1 MSASSSKPL
10 SFARSSTRRRLQL
23 TELERTDDPL
33 IWEERRCAVCALLT
47 RPLLI
52 DSSADRT
59 LVARHQEWLGLWF
72 SHHLGWELSV
82 DADACRL
89 IKRPADTLDGSRPC
103 RDPSSKESAL
113 SKRGY
118 VFLCL
123 TLSVL
128 VRSDR
133 QITLKYLAENLSGIG
148 TANPVFSENRI
159 DLSLD
164 ERPAR
169 RDLVQALRVLLDWRV
184 LVRVDGSEDGFVAS
198 DQADALYTVKR
209 ATLSRLLAVRQP
221 PSLVKTSDFDQRLHA
236 IWKGASAHDSDE
248 LENREIRFTLFRR
261 LIDDP
266 VLYYA
271 DLSQPEREYLE
282 KQQHFIIR
290 EIQKATGLIG
300 EVRSEGIAMVD
311 RTAALSDYS
320 LPESGTDGHLTLL
333 LATFLANHLRG
344 KNDAPVPFSALE
356 AETRALAKK
365 HKTWRKDARTPGSET
380 HLTRAAISRLAALHL
395 IRIDGESPDHTIVP
409 LPAIARFG
417 LKPHDPEP
425 PDLLLR

>member
-1 MSASSSKPL
+1 M
-10 SFARSSTRRRLQL
+10 
-23 TELERTDDPL
+23 LENTDDPL
-33 IWEERRCAVCALLT
+33 IWEERRRAVRALLT
-47 RPLLI
+47 LPLLV
-52 DSSADRT
+52 DSSPDRT
-59 LVARHQEWLGLWF
+59 LVARHQDWLGLWF
-72 SHHLGWELSV
+72 SHHIGWELSV
-82 DADACRL
+82 DAEACRL
-89 IKRPADTLDGSRPC
+89 IKRPADIFDGSRPC
-103 RDPSSKESAL
+103 RDPSAKESAL

-123 TLSVL
+123 TLSIL

-133 QITLKYLAENLSGIG
+133 QITLKFLAESLSGIS
-148 TANPVFSENRI
+148 TSNLVFSENQVN
-159 DLSLD
+159 LSLD

-169 RDLVQALRVLLDWRV
+169 RDLVQALRVLLDWQV

-198 DQADALYTVKR
+198 DQTDALYTVRR
-209 ATLSRLLAVRQP
+209 AILSRLLAVRQP
-221 PSLVKTSDFDQRLHA
+221 PSLVKASDFEQRLHA
-236 IWKGASAHDSDE
+236 IWQGASTGDSDE
-248 LENREIRFTLFRR
+248 LANREIRFALFRR

-271 DLSQPEREYLE
+271 DLTQPERDYLE

-290 EIQKATGLIG
+290 EIEKATGLIA

-311 RTAALSDYS
+311 RSAELSDYS

-333 LATFLANHLRG
+333 LATFLGDRLRA
-344 KNDAPVPFSALE
+344 KNDTPVPFSTLE

-380 HLTRAAISRLAALHL
+380 HLTRAAISRLAALQL
-395 IRIDGESPDHTIVP
+395 VRITDGEPGTSVVP

-417 LKPHDPEP
+417 LKAQT
-425 PDLLLR
+425 PDALMSTDLFS